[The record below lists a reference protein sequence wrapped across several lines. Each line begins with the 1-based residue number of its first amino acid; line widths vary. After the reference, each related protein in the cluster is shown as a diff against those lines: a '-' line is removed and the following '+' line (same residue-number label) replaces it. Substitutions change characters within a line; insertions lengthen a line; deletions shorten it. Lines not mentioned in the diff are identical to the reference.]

1 MLKKLTLKSVIVL
14 LALTVTNSLIAQSS
28 CDTVRNYTVPSDN
41 SYTTFLGDAN
51 GIILGHTSLSA
62 DVNYTIKSWG
72 EPYEATTASNVRG
85 VRILPHKVVNNSN
98 SANLVVQVYQ
108 FDWGTAAPTTLL
120 GSKTVSLNDL
130 DGPMYW
136 STIMFDSPISVTG
149 EYFVS
154 YTFNRGTVND
164 TFALATTLLPTVYG
178 ATMFQTLGTGGTYN
192 NVWHWVDEVYTS
204 GGNPIV
210 MAFALDVLIGTG
222 TVPDPVITLAQ
233 PNICVGGAFS
243 PNGTSSTGT
252 VDSYNWYLTNTAITT
267 IYNTATGVNPS
278 ITPGSNVPSSAA
290 LILEVNG
297 ACHSVYDFVPVTISS
312 AVSATVTATESDCT
326 NNGVITVSGVTGG
339 VAAETA
345 TYRIGTGSFQSSNTF
360 TGLAPGS
367 YVVEVK
373 KGGSGCTYT
382 QTVSVGSTPVADASF
397 SYASSTVCAGGS
409 ALTPTITTAGGTFTT
424 TGALIIDA
432 ATGVVDVTDSPEGT
446 YTITYTTAGAC
457 PNSST
462 QSLTITSAPSAEFTL
477 SSNTVCSNGS
487 NVTANVTGS
496 VGVFSSTTGLNIN
509 GSTGEINVATS
520 TPGSYVITNTIAAS
534 GSCPA
539 VTHTETIEIQ
549 AAENASFTYSANE
562 FCEDGT
568 NPTITIAG
576 TGGTFTSTS
585 GLIINGATGE
595 LDIAASTVG
604 TYIVTNTLA
613 ATGACP
619 EVTATQTVVI
629 NANPTATTT
638 VTGAT
643 ISVNQTT
650 GATYQWVDCAD
661 DSDIAGAT
669 SSTFAPSAPGSYK
682 VVVTVGG
689 CSTTSTCMSVD
700 NVSVGSVAMDN
711 VLVFPNPATD
721 VLTVSGLTGNAT
733 LTVVDVNGKVIFT
746 AQENNATAEISLV
759 NVESGVYFIT
769 IASDKVNGTKRFI
782 KK

>member
-1 MLKKLTLKSVIVL
+1 MDFYFHSGFLFKEKIVSLPIIYEKYKSMKRKLFSLLMLTFINASVFGQQFQSGGTLSKANVEPKSISRAVCEFDYLEYAGVKNLNPSTVGVL
-14 LALTVTNSLIAQSS
+14 GVQNSSTTVLGLAQWFDAPQAVEIYGAAFLYNGNAGTATVKVYASNADKEVLAE
-28 CDTVRNYTVPSDN
+28 
-41 SYTTFLGDAN
+41 LG
-51 GIILGHTSLSA
+51 SVV
-62 DVNYTIKSWG
+62 VNY
-72 EPYEATTASNVRG
+72 A
-85 VRILPHKVVNNSN
+85 
-98 SANLVVQVYQ
+98 
-108 FDWGTAAPTTLL
+108 GTAATSVAY
-120 GSKTVSLNDL
+120 GEAE
-130 DGPMYW
+130 
-136 STIMFDSPISVTG
+136 FASPIIVNGPYFIAIENQSTTVLLRMATNDADLFSGRGESLSYGKLDATTWMPVNDIYEDGYDADIYLEPLVSYEVNATINHSVTSP
-149 EYFVS
+149 FCV
-154 YTFNRGTVND
+154 GTTDV
-164 TFALATTLLPTVYG
+164 LSATY
-178 ATMFQTLGTGGTYN
+178 
-192 NVWHWVDEVYTS
+192 S
-204 GGNPIV
+204 PIV
-210 MAFALDVLIGTG
+210 NSRF
-222 TVPDPVITLAQ
+222 
-233 PNICVGGAFS
+233 
-243 PNGTSSTGT
+243 
-252 VDSYNWYLTNTAITT
+252 YNRDILESILTNTPAPAPTYWT
-267 IYNTATGVNPS
+267 YLTAVEE
-278 ITPGSNVPSSAA
+278 NV
-290 LILEVNG
+290 
-297 ACHSVYDFVPVTISS
+297 
-312 AVSATVTATESDCT
+312 ATVNVTPTTAGTYPVELIVAYNRFFPASEEITMC
-326 NNGVITVSGVTGG
+326 GVIEESEIIVNAVD
-339 VAAETA
+339 
-345 TYRIGTGSFQSSNTF
+345 
-360 TGLAPGS
+360 
-367 YVVEVK
+367 
-373 KGGSGCTYT
+373 
-382 QTVSVGSTPVADASF
+382 DASF
-397 SYASSTVCAGGS
+397 SYSSSTVCAGGTD
-409 ALTPTITTAGGTFTT
+409 LTPTITTAGGTFTT

-432 ATGVVDVTDSPEGT
+432 ATGVVDVANSPNGT
-446 YTITYTTAGAC
+446 FTISYTTNGTC
-457 PNSST
+457 PETAT

-477 SSNTVCSNGS
+477 SSNAVCSNGS

-534 GSCPA
+534 GSCPE

-549 AAENASFTYSANE
+549 AAENASFTYSANA

-585 GLIINGATGE
+585 GLIINGTTGE

-613 ATGACP
+613 ASGACP